1 MISVEFLPLLLRW
14 SAVIIIKK
22 NKKLRKH
29 HQVYGA
35 ITFQLLFFPPRCV
48 HIPHRSCKFQLSA
61 PVCFAEGGFQLNKC
75 VAAVC
80 DVAAAY
86 SSSFLLSLAAD
97 GQLEVTTSAG
107 VHSPPD
113 MQPNTA
119 WHKEKEVFFFLFF
132 ALLELEHLLLF
143 ASVLWCA
150 YVLFLGRM
158 LFSAV
163 IRMPAS
169 STASFRAF
177 YYFEGKNLRAEKLL
191 SVRGGEQV
199 RSVTLLMPVPY
210 PTRVIFICTYKPDS
224 LDRPWMFFVFRYFY
238 SILQSF
244 VGVELHVYVKCMM
257 KYLFVNIQDMLYITH
272 HIL

>member
-119 WHKEKEVFFFLFF
+119 WHKEKEVFFFFF
-132 ALLELEHLLLF
+132 CSTWTR
-143 ASVLWCA
+143 ASL
-150 YVLFLGRM
+150 
-158 LFSAV
+158 
-163 IRMPAS
+163 
-169 STASFRAF
+169 AF
-177 YYFEGKNLRAEKLL
+177 CFCPVMCLCSL
-191 SVRGGEQV
+191 SWPNVVFCSDPHACIQH
-199 RSVTLLMPVPY
+199 
-210 PTRVIFICTYKPDS
+210 C
-224 LDRPWMFFVFRYFY
+224 FF
-238 SILQSF
+238 
-244 VGVELHVYVKCMM
+244 
-257 KYLFVNIQDMLYITH
+257 
-272 HIL
+272 

>member
-1 MISVEFLPLLLRW
+1 MRRGRCV
-14 SAVIIIKK
+14 
-22 NKKLRKH
+22 
-29 HQVYGA
+29 
-35 ITFQLLFFPPRCV
+35 QLVFPPFSSRWRPTRGDDV
-48 HIPHRSCKFQLSA
+48 SRSSQSSWY
-61 PVCFAEGGFQLNKC
+61 
-75 VAAVC
+75 AAKHC
-80 DVAAAY
+80 MTQRERGLF
-86 SSSFLLSLAAD
+86 SSF
-97 GQLEVTTSAG
+97 
-107 VHSPPD
+107 
-113 MQPNTA
+113 
-119 WHKEKEVFFFLFF
+119 FF